1 MSRIGV
7 ERGLNRWTAKVKD
20 FLFYVFGSLFILLA
34 FARAAGVVSAHK
46 NSAQMIKGHDL
57 VSLPSTSTGA
67 AQKMR
72 RCVN

>member
-7 ERGLNRWTAKVKD
+7 ERSLNRWTAKVKD
-20 FLFYVFGSLFILLA
+20 LLFGFLFILLA
-34 FARAAGVVSAHK
+34 FTRAAGVVSAHK

-72 RCVN
+72 QCVN